1 MFLKF
6 NLYTI
11 VWAIIILILVLMPRA
26 QMAKAD
32 VIFNFDKIAH
42 GFVFCV
48 LVFLMII
55 GFTKQH
61 TFTRLRA
68 GSVRYALSISIVYA
82 LMLEAGQLM
91 VSGRMVELYDAAAN
105 VSGCF
110 AGYGLFYAV
119 YKL

>member
-1 MFLKF
+1 MFLKY

-11 VWAIIILILVLMPRA
+11 VWAIIILILVLMPGA

-32 VIFNFDKIAH
+32 VVFSFDKIAH

-61 TFTRLRA
+61 TFAMLRSGPA
-68 GSVRYALSISIVYA
+68 KYALLFSVAYA
-82 LMLEAGQLM
+82 LLLEAGQLL

-105 VSGCF
+105 VSGCV
-110 AGYGLFYAV
+110 AGYGLFYVV